1 MVLMVPM
8 LNTESK
14 IYNAKD
20 MIQKYTKDIYIFTLK
35 TTVDH
40 N

>member
-20 MIQKYTKDIYIFTLK
+20 MIQKYTKDIYIYSL
-35 TTVDH
+35 
-40 N
+40 

>member
-8 LNTESK
+8 INKESK

-20 MIQKYTKDIYIFTLK
+20 MIQKYTKDIHIFTLK